1 MNRIQVANHEK
12 SESIRSEL
20 RNFARKFDA
29 LISAISTIETSISQL
44 KVNSGE
50 SPISGNFSSLANYSR
65 LYHLHD

>member
-29 LISAISTIETSISQL
+29 IGETISTIEVSISQL
-44 KVNSGE
+44 KLSQGE
-50 SPISGNFSSLANYSR
+50 SSGSG
-65 LYHLHD
+65 